1 MRIVFFAKRH
11 KRSGITLHMRRGLE
25 RAGHSVLAVNQHKT
39 DRLLGARLG
48 RMLTLTRVR
57 RFKPELVLV
66 FTFDAE
72 PELLDVLR
80 RDGARIAT
88 FFDDCPVQ
96 LDERI
101 VRMGRASDVFFI
113 NNRGQIPMYA
123 EKGIRASFATGGT
136 DPVDH
141 VRVPAEERFAADV
154 SFIGKCDER
163 GGRVALVKELA
174 RRFQVRVYGQGWEKA
189 GLEPT
194 RTDVFPEQYRAI
206 CASSKVMLG
215 IDLRDDVELYFSNR
229 TWITLG
235 CGGFLCTRYVPK
247 LEEILK
253 DGVHLANYRTIDE
266 APAIIERYLKDDTL
280 RRRVQD
286 EGHRYAHERYSYE
299 RMVQRMIDEVAAAPA
314 GRP

>member
-25 RAGHSVLAVNQHKT
+25 AAGHSVLAINKHRT
-39 DRLLGARLG
+39 ERLLGAKLG

-57 RFKPELVLV
+57 RFKPELVLT
-66 FTFDAE
+66 FTFDQD
-72 PELLDVLR
+72 PDTIELLR
-80 RDGARIAT
+80 REGARTAT
-88 FFDDCPVQ
+88 FFDDCPKT

-101 VRMGRASDVFFI
+101 IRMGRASDVFFI
-113 NNRGQIPMYA
+113 NNRGQVPLYA
-123 EKGIRASFATGGT
+123 EHGIRAAFATGGT
-136 DPVDH
+136 DPIDH
-141 VRVPAEERFAADV
+141 VRVPPDERFAADV

-174 RRFQVRVYGQGWEKA
+174 RRFKVRVYGQGWEKA

-194 RTDVFPEQYRAI
+194 REDVFPEQYRAI

-247 LEEILK
+247 LEEILQ

-266 APAIIERYLKDDTL
+266 APAIIERYLKDDAL
-280 RRRVQD
+280 REKVRA
-286 EGHRYAHERYSYE
+286 EGHRYAHEQYSYR
-299 RMVQRMIDEVAAAPA
+299 RMVERMIDAVAARAASP
-314 GRP
+314 